1 MATIPGKMTAA
12 QKVADLGLQFPEDIQ
27 WNLDTM
33 FPKLKGMGIKR
44 EIKQKHAMI
53 QKLHAQLAD
62 TLYPDEEIQY
72 VGKGVQVKFSEQ
84 YFLGIWAHVIN
95 QTVFVLT
102 NVRLLMFHTNTKGKP
117 HHSIWMVYYSQ
128 IVKFKKSPFFG
139 SMVMKLKDKNKFVFS
154 GFKGPD
160 RKRMPKILAEMNE
173 QYSALDF
180 DPEVT
185 QSREKLC
192 TVCKQV
198 VPKDVYKCNN
208 CGQAYW
214 KPSEIALRS
223 LIFPSWGDWIMGH
236 RGLAIAE
243 VFGYVM
249 TWIVIIA
256 LVMSPEM
263 EITIAAGFGAVIL
276 IMAHLFDAILTR
288 AIAQKGLT
296 PRQPLVRYEKVNVAG
311 EA

>member
-1 MATIPGKMTAA
+1 MATIPGEMTAA
-12 QKVADLGLQFPEDIQ
+12 QKVADLGLHFPDDIQ
-27 WNLDTM
+27 WNFDTM

-53 QKLHAQLAD
+53 QKLHETLAD
-62 TLYPDEEIQY
+62 TLYPDEEVQY
-72 VGKGVQVKFSEQ
+72 VARGAHVKFSEQ

-102 NVRLLMFHTNTKGKP
+102 NVRVLMFHINTRGKF
-117 HHSIWMVYYSQ
+117 HNSIWMVYYSQ
-128 IVKFKKSPFFG
+128 IMKFKKSPFFG
-139 SMVMKLKDKNKFVFS
+139 SMVMKLKDKKKFVFS

-160 RKRMPKILAEMNE
+160 RKRMPKILAQMNE

-185 QSREKLC
+185 QSRENLC

-198 VPKDVYKCNN
+198 VPRRTYKCKN
-208 CGQAYW
+208 CGQTYW
-214 KPSEIALRS
+214 QPSEIALRS

-243 VFGYVM
+243 LFGYVM
-249 TWIVIIA
+249 TWIVIIVLA
-256 LVMSPEM
+256 FSPEIGISIAM
-263 EITIAAGFGAVIL
+263 VIGAVMLIAAHG
-276 IMAHLFDAILTR
+276 FDAVLTR

-296 PRQPLVRYEKVNVAG
+296 PRQPLVKFQPVSVSEKK
-311 EA
+311 